1 MDKDKSKRANPSPHE
16 ASGVEIS
23 IQQIHAEYGLK
34 YARDVRATDTGYL
47 SLFCLK
53 PNRHDL
59 PTFSA
64 RWDSAA
70 NTVDIDL
77 LGDANESS
85 LFKSNDAEAAGYTGH
100 HSAMLG
106 PSAYL
111 VDIRRPPTGTIF
123 VGEIRLDVSLIFQR
137 HETLQGEV
145 GEIKDDLTISIV
157 CPDCGPVKAALP
169 DPTGLVYCSKCGTDV
184 RRSFQRGL
192 MNIKKVGV
200 LGCGLMGSGIAQ
212 VCATAGF
219 DVTVLEVEQ
228 KYLDKGFAGIEKSL
242 AKFAE
247 RPVEKGGITPQQKD
261 AIRARLRGT
270 TNKAEL
276 ADCDIVIEAIIEN
289 VDEKKKM
296 YASID
301 GVVKKDA
308 IFASNTSS
316 ISVTELLTSV
326 KRPERFI
333 GLHFFNPVPLMK
345 LVEVVR
351 TIATAPEVYEAAYL
365 FAQRLGK
372 VPVRTSDKTGFI
384 VNRLLVPYLL
394 DAIRAYEEGVG
405 SIEDIDNAMKLGCGY
420 PMGPF
425 TLLDFVGLDT
435 TYYITH
441 VMYDEFKERRFAS
454 PPLLKRMVMAGW
466 YGRKS
471 GRGFYDYSDAAKPV
485 AGKF

>member
-1 MDKDKSKRANPSPHE
+1 ME
-16 ASGVEIS
+16 
-23 IQQIHAEYGLK
+23 
-34 YARDVRATDTGYL
+34 
-47 SLFCLK
+47 
-53 PNRHDL
+53 
-59 PTFSA
+59 
-64 RWDSAA
+64 
-70 NTVDIDL
+70 
-77 LGDANESS
+77 
-85 LFKSNDAEAAGYTGH
+85 
-100 HSAMLG
+100 
-106 PSAYL
+106 
-111 VDIRRPPTGTIF
+111 
-123 VGEIRLDVSLIFQR
+123 
-137 HETLQGEV
+137 
-145 GEIKDDLTISIV
+145 
-157 CPDCGPVKAALP
+157 
-169 DPTGLVYCSKCGTDV
+169 
-184 RRSFQRGL
+184 
-192 MNIKKVGV
+192 IKKVGV

-212 VCATAGF
+212 VAAMAGF

-228 KYLDKGFAGIEKSL
+228 KFLDKGFAGIEKSL

-247 RPVEKGGITPQQKD
+247 KGTIKET
-261 AIRARLRGT
+261 AEAVRVRLKGT
-270 TNKAEL
+270 TNMQDL
-276 ADCDIVIEAIIEN
+276 ADCDIIVEAVIEN
-289 VDEKKKM
+289 LGEKKKI
-296 YASID
+296 YSALD
-301 GVVKKDA
+301 AVAKKDC

-316 ISVTELLTSV
+316 ISITELLTAT

-351 TIATAPEVYEAAYL
+351 TIATADDVYETAYE
-365 FAQRLGK
+365 FGKKLGK

-454 PPLLKRMVMAGW
+454 PPLLKRLVMAGW

-471 GRGFYDYSDAAKPV
+471 GRGFYDYSDPANPKPQ
-485 AGKF
+485 KF